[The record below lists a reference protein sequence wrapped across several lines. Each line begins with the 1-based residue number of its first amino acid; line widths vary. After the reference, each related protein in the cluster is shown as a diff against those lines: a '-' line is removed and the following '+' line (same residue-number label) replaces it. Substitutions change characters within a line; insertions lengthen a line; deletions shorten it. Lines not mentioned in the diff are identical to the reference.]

1 MQLLV
6 YANPITARKRYIFQ
20 FLFTHILGVQIKLSD
35 NLEEFLSSSS
45 PKLSYSLNALA
56 KEIHFKETPFLT
68 ETEIRKQNLAFA
80 DFNQTQVPFPVKN
93 SVFPFDVFAAS
104 FYLLSRYEEYIS
116 IKRDHHQRFEGKNS
130 LAFNLGF
137 INRPIID
144 EWALAIAD
152 EIKKQYPE
160 FEIAQRDFQFIPTL
174 DIDRPYYFK
183 TDPFYKRVLKQ
194 LKLFKKTDPFDVYEQ
209 VKIWDAQFNLSTIY
223 FILTG
228 NQHQNDPAPSIKNNL
243 FQKVIQKLA
252 QTHQIGIHPSYFS
265 HHQVEVVKQEKEE
278 LAKIAQTEITISRQH
293 YLLLSLPKTYRD
305 LIALG
310 IKEDYT
316 LAYADVA
323 GFRAATCTPFF
334 WYDLE
339 KEEIT
344 SLLIHPT
351 TVMDQTLRSYMS
363 LSPAAAIQQI
373 EELMWNVK
381 KVNGTFISLWHNES
395 VNNFGVWKDWK
406 CVYLNMLEKAVD
418 GRKMDKSI

>member
-6 YANPITARKRYIFQ
+6 YANPLNARKRYIFQ

-35 NLEEFLSSSS
+35 DLDEFLRSSL
-45 PKLSYSLNALA
+45 PKLSYSPNALE

-68 ETEIRKQNLAFA
+68 EESVKEQNLAFT
-80 DFNQTQVPFPVKN
+80 DFKQTQVPFPVKN

-104 FYLLSRYEEYIS
+104 FYFLSRYEEYI
-116 IKRDHHQRFEGKNS
+116 ITKRDHHQRFKGKSS
-130 LAFNLGF
+130 LAFSLGF

-144 EWALAIAD
+144 EWAFAIAD
-152 EIKKQYPE
+152 EIKKHYPA
-160 FEIAQRDFQFIPTL
+160 FEIAKRAFNFIPTL

-183 TDPFYKRVLKQ
+183 TEAPYRRFLKQ
-194 LKLFKKTDPFDVYEQ
+194 LKLFTKTDPFDVYEQ
-209 VKIWDAQFNLSTIY
+209 VKIWDTQFKLNTIY
-223 FILTG
+223 FILMG
-228 NQHQNDPAPSIKNNL
+228 NQHQNDPAPALKNKL

-265 HHQVEVVKQEKEE
+265 HLQQEVVKLETEE
-278 LAKIAQTEITISRQH
+278 LKKIAQTEITISRQH

-305 LIALG
+305 LISAG

-316 LAYADVA
+316 LAFADVA
-323 GFRAATCTPFF
+323 GFRASTCTPFF

-344 SLLIHPT
+344 SLRVHPT
-351 TVMDQTLRSYMS
+351 AVMDQTLRSYMG
-363 LSPAAAIQQI
+363 LSSAAATQKI
-373 EELMWNVK
+373 EELMQSVK

-395 VNNFGVWKDWK
+395 INDFGVWKGWK
-406 CVYLNMLEKAVD
+406 QVYLQMLEK
-418 GRKMDKSI
+418 GL